1 MSSAVRGGCSA
12 ILRLL
17 RRVWWAFEAGKAKRS
32 ERTRPSRVLRHG
44 RLQPGAR
51 PDLQRPHGGLKRAAL
66 LGERVFNARRN
77 AFARAALDDPLG
89 LELLQALGEEAVR
102 QVGHEDLHLGETQRS
117 IEQDEQDGARPA
129 LPDQLDRRV
138 VRRATTL
145 TPRGDRI
152 VLRGGLLGHAV
163 IVPGDGAGASRHHAA
178 CCSRESSFDP
188 SRGTSPARVTRLANV
203 ASATWAIAS
212 RICSSAQPAS
222 SASSCLCRGGAPS
235 DSSSA
240 FTKRSSVASR
250 SSRESNSRARAISS
264 RPRPQSRA
272 VRCSVASPYSLP
284 WCSATASAMR
294 CWVAYGKAPLRSSGG
309 RRGYERTTA
318 GDPAST

>member
-12 ILRLL
+12 LFRLL
-17 RRVWWAFEAGKAKRS
+17 RRGWWGFGAGEGK
-32 ERTRPSRVLRHG
+32 

-51 PDLQRPHGGLKRAAL
+51 PDLQRPHGGLERAAL
-66 LGERVFNARRN
+66 LGERVFDARRH
-77 AFARAALDDPLG
+77 AFARAALDDPLR

-117 IEQDEQDGARPA
+117 IEQDEEDGARPA

-138 VRRATTL
+138 VCRATTL
-145 TPRGDRI
+145 TRGLC
-152 VLRGGLLGHAV
+152 VLRGGLVGHAV

-264 RPRPQSRA
+264 RPRPESRA
-272 VRCSVASPYSLP
+272 VRWSVESPYSLP

-294 CWVAYGKAPLRSSGG
+294 CWVASVSVPLRSSGG